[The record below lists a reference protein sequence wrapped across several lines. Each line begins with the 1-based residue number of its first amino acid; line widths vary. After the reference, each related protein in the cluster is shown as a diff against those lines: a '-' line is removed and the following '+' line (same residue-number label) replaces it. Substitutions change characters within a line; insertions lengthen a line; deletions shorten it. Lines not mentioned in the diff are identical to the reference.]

1 MSKRPLLV
9 IFVTVFVDLLGF
21 GIVLPLL
28 AVYAEKLNASSTT
41 VAVLAASFSV
51 MQFLFAPLWGR
62 LSDRIGRKPVLIL
75 GLLGSVIFYGIFGYA
90 SLVGSIALLFV
101 SRIGAGIAG
110 ATIST
115 AQAYIADSTP
125 PERRTSGMA
134 IIGAAFAIGMTF
146 GPLIGGVALMQT
158 DVAGSSGLSPL
169 PGYLAAGISGIAL
182 LLAIFVLPESLKEG
196 SRTEKTG
203 WMNLANLRL
212 AVGSSLVA
220 SLLLIGFV
228 AVFAFAKF
236 ESTLSLLCK
245 EGFGYADT
253 QIYYIFTY
261 IGITLTLAQGFL
273 VRRLAKKVPEKA
285 MSLAGILAMG
295 VGMAG
300 LVWAAAE
307 ASTPLLLGT
316 LPILVVGFAL
326 LSTSVQGWLSRAS
339 RQDQQ
344 GGILGINQS
353 LAALARIL
361 GFYLG
366 IKLLLGGPLL
376 LGSLQLE
383 KSMTRPYLVSMVLMA
398 IVLGLVLL
406 LPKPPASS
414 ESSTSA

>member
-28 AVYAEKLNASSTT
+28 SVYAEKLGAESTT
-41 VAVLAASFSV
+41 VAVLAASFSA

-62 LSDRIGRKPVLIL
+62 LSDRIGRKPVLVL
-75 GLLGSVIFYGIFGYA
+75 GLLGSVIFYAIFGYA
-90 SLVGSIALLFV
+90 SMVGSITWLFV

-125 PERRTSGMA
+125 PERRTAGMA

-146 GPLIGGVALMQT
+146 GPLIGGVALYETQSEH
-158 DVAGSSGLSPL
+158 GGLSPL
-169 PGYLAAGISGIAL
+169 PGYLASGISGIAF
-182 LLAIFVLPESLKEG
+182 LLAVFVLPESLKEG
-196 SRTEKTG
+196 SRAEKTG
-203 WMNLANLRL
+203 WMNFANLQL
-212 AVGSSLVA
+212 ALSSSLVS
-220 SLLLIGFV
+220 SLLVIGFV

-245 EGFGYADT
+245 TGFGYRDA
-253 QIYYIFTY
+253 QIYYVFTY
-261 IGITLTLAQGFL
+261 IGVTLTIAQGFL
-273 VRRLAKKVPEKA
+273 VRRLAKKVPEKTMA
-285 MSLAGILAMG
+285 LAGIVCMG
-295 VGMAG
+295 IGMAG
-300 LVWAAAE
+300 LVLAASQ
-307 ASTPLLLGT
+307 ASTPLLIAT

-326 LSTSVQGWLSRAS
+326 LSSSVQGWLSRSS
-339 RQDQQ
+339 REDQQ

-376 LGSLQLE
+376 FGSVQLE
-383 KSMTRPYLVSMVLMA
+383 QSMTRPYLVSIVLMG

-406 LPKPPASS
+406 LPNPPAKQ
-414 ESSTSA
+414 EEPAHH